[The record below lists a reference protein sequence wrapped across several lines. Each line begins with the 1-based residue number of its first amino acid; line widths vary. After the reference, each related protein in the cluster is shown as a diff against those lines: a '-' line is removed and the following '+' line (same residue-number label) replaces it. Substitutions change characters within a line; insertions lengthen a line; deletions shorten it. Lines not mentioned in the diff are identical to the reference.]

1 MGESLPWRF
10 SRIWPRV
17 GLAGEAFGRPLSYL
31 VTATVSDP
39 DLGSPDLSSMGLQV
53 DQEPLPYIDSTTSA
67 GKIVIYGLP
76 AVRR

>member
-1 MGESLPWRF
+1 M
-10 SRIWPRV
+10 